1 VTITDW
7 VLIGRF
13 AAQVDSPTN
22 AAEFQRADCAPRS
35 TLGNG
40 AITVSDWVQAGRYA
54 AGLDPLTPVGGPDSE
69 TPLVRSIL
77 GSGGSRGPRP
87 ALTRQ
92 LQVANA
98 ALVQGQAGAVSV
110 NLYALG
116 DENAVGFSLSFD
128 PSQFTYVG
136 TSLGSDAQKA
146 ALDLNTIQ
154 ASSGRLAC
162 VLALPTGASFASGR
176 NEVLKVILQPVSS
189 AVGSYPISFLDQ
201 PVHREISDPTAEVLE
216 TAYANGTVIVNP
228 VPALRIFRAGADLTL
243 VWPESAAG
251 FNLQETAGGLPAA
264 TWSNV
269 AGIPIVT
276 NGENRVTVPAKTAT
290 RFFRLYHP

>member
-1 VTITDW
+1 M
-7 VLIGRF
+7 
-13 AAQVDSPTN
+13 
-22 AAEFQRADCAPRS
+22 
-35 TLGNG
+35 
-40 AITVSDWVQAGRYA
+40 
-54 AGLDPLTPVGGPDSE
+54 
-69 TPLVRSIL
+69 
-77 GSGGSRGPRP
+77 
-87 ALTRQ
+87 
-92 LQVANA
+92 
-98 ALVQGQAGAVSV
+98 
-110 NLYALG
+110 
-116 DENAVGFSLSFD
+116 FSLSFD

-162 VLALPTGASFASGR
+162 VLALPTGASFASGK

-201 PVHREISDPTAEVLE
+201 PVQREISDPTAEVLE
-216 TAYANGTVIVNP
+216 TTYANGTVIVNP
-228 VPALRIFRAGADLTL
+228 VPALSIFRAGKDLTL
-243 VWPESAAG
+243 VWPESAAS